1 MRRATWLCEDIAK
14 ETFRIFDA
22 VRIYEALEDLTAM
35 WALVVNPNLSF
46 TQLAGELAQVAGE
59 EERAAVRDQFIA
71 KLQRKKRHLDETAAR
86 NFETVTGMAPEAFI
100 AELRRMPLA
109 AIAAWFTQHPG
120 LSEILD
126 RQNEGPGPRILV
138 SEHEDA
144 LHSIER
150 GYGAAS
156 QPQDY
161 IKAFAD
167 FISSHSNT
175 LPALLTVLT
184 RPRDL
189 TRKQLR
195 ELALELDRAGFS
207 EAKLVTAWREM
218 TNQDIAASIVGYIRQ
233 AAIGDALLPYDQR
246 VDRALNVILATPM
259 AATHRRANQG
269 QHDC

>member
-1 MRRATWLCEDIAK
+1 
-14 ETFRIFDA
+14 
-22 VRIYEALEDLTAM
+22 
-35 WALVVNPNLSF
+35 
-46 TQLAGELAQVAGE
+46 
-59 EERAAVRDQFIA
+59 VRDQFIA

-86 NFETVTGMAPEAFI
+86 DFATVTGMAPDGFI
-100 AELRRMPLA
+100 SELRRMPLPA
-109 AIAAWFTQHPG
+109 VAAWFTQHPG

-184 RPRDL
+184 RPA
-189 TRKQLR
+189 TSP
-195 ELALELDRAGFS
+195 ASNCANWPWNS
-207 EAKLVTAWREM
+207 TAPASAKPSSSPPGGR
-218 TNQDIAASIVGYIRQ
+218 
-233 AAIGDALLPYDQR
+233 
-246 VDRALNVILATPM
+246 
-259 AATHRRANQG
+259 
-269 QHDC
+269 